1 MFLSL
6 QLHPQPPLSLLNGP
20 PFSNPPP
27 LILRCWFAGRVH
39 QNLDMNLP
47 SATTRLKANSCIDS
61 NTFKS
66 FPSPS
71 KTPLHP
77 AGWPWNKQVA
87 REEVGLRGVP
97 HIEGKSAAHG
107 TPRSIVAQRSLLKCR
122 TSGRVGPRERGRIH
136 ASSGGR
142 DCHCGPDG
150 PNYSTRTEQIRRSGT

>member
-1 MFLSL
+1 
-6 QLHPQPPLSLLNGP
+6 
-20 PFSNPPP
+20 
-27 LILRCWFAGRVH
+27 
-39 QNLDMNLP
+39 MNLH
-47 SATTRLKANSCIDS
+47 SATTRLKANLCIDS

-66 FPSPS
+66 FPCPS
-71 KTPLHP
+71 KTTLHP
-77 AGWPWNKQVA
+77 AGWPHIQRLLLGWNKQVA

-136 ASSGGR
+136 ASSGGG

-150 PNYSTRTEQIRRSGT
+150 PNYSTRTGKYADQVRSHDHGWAPPWSFMELET